1 MFNLTTLFGYINTP
15 LGIGVF
21 AGIVTM
27 AYLILM
33 SINSYL
39 PPVLLMSFTIGYI
52 VYYVQGNC
60 GRCPLGAQYPQQ
72 VSYAP
77 QQPMQQ
83 PVYPQVQ
90 PVHPQVQQPVQQQY
104 IPTQS
109 YVRK

>member
-15 LGIGVF
+15 VGIGVF
-21 AGIVTM
+21 AGIITM

-60 GRCPLGAQYPQQ
+60 GRCPLGTQYPQP

-77 QQPMQQ
+77 QQP
-83 PVYPQVQ
+83 PVQQ
-90 PVHPQVQQPVQQQY
+90 PVHPPVQQPVQQQY
-104 IPTQS
+104 MPTQS